1 MLTIHNLSIKFNDS
15 VGGEAVRG
23 VNLHMEAG
31 EILGLVGESGS
42 GKTMTAL
49 AIAGLVERAKTE
61 TAGQIL
67 FEGRDLLTMK
77 RSELRRIQG
86 REIGFVFQEPMSSL
100 NPLMRIGRQIEEP
113 LRLHTDMPADKRRE
127 AALRM
132 MELTELPEPE
142 LSYKK
147 YPHQMSGG
155 QRQRA
160 MIASAVI
167 LGPKLLIADE
177 PTTALDVTVQG
188 QILKLL
194 RDINQRQKAAILF
207 ISHDLS
213 VVRRLCS
220 RIAVMKEGLIVE
232 EGEVREIFDAP
243 KNEYTRNL
251 IDSMLSR
258 SKRIRGDLR
267 NGQSGLRD
275 S

>member
-1 MLTIHNLSIKFNDS
+1 VLTIHNLSIKFNDS

>member
-23 VNLHMEAG
+23 VSLHMEAG

-194 RDINQRQKAAILF
+194 QDINQRQKAAILF

-267 NGQSGLRD
+267 NGHTGPGNP
-275 S
+275 